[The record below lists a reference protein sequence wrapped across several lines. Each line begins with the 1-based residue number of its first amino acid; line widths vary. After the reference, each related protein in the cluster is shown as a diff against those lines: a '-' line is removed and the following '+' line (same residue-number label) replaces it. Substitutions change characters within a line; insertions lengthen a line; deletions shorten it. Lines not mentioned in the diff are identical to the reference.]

1 MPLLFRDFSLPLMME
16 PHKQS
21 YELTAASS
29 LTSQQLEV
37 YRLYQMCGVNMTNEK
52 FKVKFRI
59 SLIMM
64 YILNLRTGECP
75 QKPENSV

>member
-1 MPLLFRDFSLPLMME
+1 MME

-59 SLIMM
+59 SLIIHNELT
-64 YILNLRTGECP
+64 YRGVSQRSLE
-75 QKPENSV
+75 

>member
-1 MPLLFRDFSLPLMME
+1 MME

-59 SLIMM
+59 SLIIHIKLT
-64 YILNLRTGECP
+64 YRGVS
-75 QKPENSV
+75 QKSPEIVFDMLIG